1 MHRREAGRAK
11 PSLTSSDHR
20 ARARG
25 SGAEDLRSL
34 RLRAE
39 LQRHLSAG
47 LRGALFRARVTQTRS
62 CRPPPSPLPSAK
74 PRLTA
79 RVRDGRG
86 TDTVLWG
93 LRSVEE
99 PHVSDPL
106 APQSRDPVGSAVGA
120 RPRGGHGTLGRAG
133 EGRGDRGGEGMLL
146 GILPPSAQD
155 TGQLRHVVPCVPG
168 QVCASAPPLLSSR
181 SLRFLQETSSLHEET
196 PLRLEGPRKH
206 FLFSLEHCSFQNNP
220 GKHTA
225 CSHVFS
231 EPSGRCRPG
240 PRLA

>member
-1 MHRREAGRAK
+1 MHRREAGSAK

-20 ARARG
+20 ARARS

-74 PRLTA
+74 PRLPA

-146 GILPPSAQD
+146 GILPP
-155 TGQLRHVVPCVPG
+155 RR
-168 QVCASAPPLLSSR
+168 ASTTLASSV
-181 SLRFLQETSSLHEET
+181 TSR
-196 PLRLEGPRKH
+196 PAFP
-206 FLFSLEHCSFQNNP
+206 
-220 GKHTA
+220 
-225 CSHVFS
+225 
-231 EPSGRCRPG
+231 GRCVRRLHLCSPAALYAFYRKPAASTRKRPSD
-240 PRLA
+240 